1 MKHVPYQLSLDLMP
15 IILPLVICTNGI
27 RLNLSKFTMDFGLGN
42 LITEILVIA
51 LYGGNR
57 YYKHT

>member
-27 RLNLSKFTMDFGLGN
+27 CLNLSKFTMDFGLGN
-42 LITEILVIA
+42 LITEVLVIA

>member
-1 MKHVPYQLSLDLMP
+1 MP

-42 LITEILVIA
+42 LITEVLVIA